1 MCAEVPPDAR
11 GRRRPLR
18 RVSVSKVIL
27 KVQVRA
33 GSLHPRLVPVQA
45 NAIDDVRSRSA
56 LGPVRQIGQ
65 IWLNLRRG
73 P

>member
-33 GSLHPRLVPVQA
+33 GSLHPRLVPVHMWGSRVYGYF
-45 NAIDDVRSRSA
+45 IDLIAADET
-56 LGPVRQIGQ
+56 
-65 IWLNLRRG
+65 
-73 P
+73 